1 MNSLN
6 PIASSTIVRAESTRV
21 SDRRPPVEV
30 PVHGHAEPVDTVDLS
45 GRARLLDALRSQPDY
60 RPDVVER
67 VKAEIEQGTYLT
79 DEKLDQALDALL
91 NDFLA

>member
-6 PIASSTIVRAESTRV
+6 PIASTTVVRNEPVRTA
-21 SDRRPPVEV
+21 DRRPPVEV
-30 PVHGHAEPVDTVDLS
+30 HIQPEPVDTVDLS
-45 GRARLLDALRSQPDY
+45 ERARLLDALRSQPDF
-60 RPDVVER
+60 RPEVVDR

-79 DEKLDQALDALL
+79 DEKLDMALDALI